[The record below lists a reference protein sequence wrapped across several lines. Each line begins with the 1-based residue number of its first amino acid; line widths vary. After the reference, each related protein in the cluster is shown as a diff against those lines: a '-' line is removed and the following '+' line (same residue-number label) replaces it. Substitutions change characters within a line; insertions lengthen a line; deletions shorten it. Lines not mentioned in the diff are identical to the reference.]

1 VLKHFKKPLL
11 AVVLFLC
18 LTGAGFAAA
27 GVILVASNIVN
38 VNVQYTVSLS
48 VSAANSV
55 ISLTA
60 RVKLN
65 GNPAGSGI
73 NVDFYYSLNGG
84 DWTYF
89 ATETTNSGGIARVRY
104 TATSSGAYE
113 FSAIA
118 RID

>member
-1 VLKHFKKPLL
+1 VLKYFKKPLL

-18 LTGAGFAAA
+18 LTGAILTAA

-48 VSAANSV
+48 VSATNNFV
-55 ISLTA
+55 SLTA
-60 RVKLN
+60 RVRLN
-65 GNPAGSGI
+65 GDPAGSGI

-104 TATSSGAYE
+104 AVTSNGVYE
-113 FSAIA
+113 SSAVA